1 MKGRILIINPGS
13 TSTKIGFYEDGQ
25 QLFET
30 NLTHSAEEIA
40 KYDFIKIVEELPDE
54 GLPNRIYLVPHEAEE
69 GSNDL
74 FDMWLW
80 VNDAWE
86 FEGTKSAEI
95 DDKRYVKFTDYAT
108 ADKAGVGKANTNFG
122 ISITGGGEYYL
133 VPAYDNEIINQ
144 SNSSYKA
151 LLPRHISKVVK
162 VGITTSTET
171 WTDEDKANACKTIG
185 AFPNVLTSLDG
196 DGYIPFYNPNT
207 EEYGYKRAYGSFIGK
222 NAVVMRDENG
232 DIRGKTPT
240 AASAG
245 TVLVNKEYVE
255 TNKGTKLYKHTI
267 TGFVGGTETANI
279 TSITLI
285 STSNTDITGASN
297 LDLVYTQY
305 GLTANTAYGKIVNLV
320 QTMTDEITMQFH
332 NRLAGGEIETVELD
346 ASNITDAIE
355 VL

>member
-1 MKGRILIINPGS
+1 
-13 TSTKIGFYEDGQ
+13 
-25 QLFET
+25 
-30 NLTHSAEEIA
+30 
-40 KYDFIKIVEELPDE
+40 
-54 GLPNRIYLVPHEAEE
+54 
-69 GSNDL
+69 
-74 FDMWLW
+74 
-80 VNDAWE
+80 
-86 FEGTKSAEI
+86 
-95 DDKRYVKFTDYAT
+95 
-108 ADKAGVGKANTNFG
+108 
-122 ISITGGGEYYL
+122 
-133 VPAYDNEIINQ
+133 
-144 SNSSYKA
+144 
-151 LLPRHISKVVK
+151 
-162 VGITTSTET
+162 
-171 WTDEDKANACKTIG
+171 
-185 AFPNVLTSLDG
+185 
-196 DGYIPFYNPNT
+196 
-207 EEYGYKRAYGSFIGK
+207 
-222 NAVVMRDENG
+222 MRDENG